1 MSDATIPHDGAPAR
15 PRAGRLAVPAD
26 APVFFDAVLTPNR
39 SLPPAGFYLIIGV
52 IGGITL
58 GVGTVFFFM
67 GAWPVIGI
75 AGLELIGVYWMFRQ
89 SYKTGQCHER
99 LVLTEDALL
108 VERADHRGNVGHMH
122 LPATWL
128 TVRIDDPVRHESQ
141 LTLST
146 HGVTVTVGSFLAPF
160 ERGELAKALQTAL
173 DEARTPPHLR

>member
-1 MSDATIPHDGAPAR
+1 MSDATIPQDAAPGRAIAGAPD
-15 PRAGRLAVPAD
+15 LPAD
-26 APVFFDAVLTPNR
+26 EPRFFDAVLTPNR
-39 SLPPAGFYLIIGV
+39 SLPPAGFYLIIGI

-75 AGLELIGVYWMFRQ
+75 AGLELVGVYWMFRQ
-89 SYKTGQCHER
+89 SYRTGQCHER
-99 LVLTEDALL
+99 LILTERELL
-108 VERADHRGNVGHMH
+108 VERADHRGNVGHIR

-141 LTLST
+141 ITLST

-160 ERGELAKALQTAL
+160 ERAELAKALQAAL